1 MTDRELLEQAAK
13 ALEQHERKKAY
24 LREWY
29 AKNREKQ
36 LAAVKKW
43 QQENKE
49 RANTNKRAYAERHPD
64 RIKESQR
71 KHYTKPEV
79 LARQRGDPARLEY
92 CRQRGAKI
100 RESLSDEYVRRVMA
114 QHLSIKGSELP
125 QSLVDAH
132 REVMKIKRY
141 INEKRQ

>member
-1 MTDRELLEQAAK
+1 MTP
-13 ALEQHERKKAY
+13 EQHERKKAY

-36 LAAVKKW
+36 LAAVKRW

-49 RANTNKRAYAERHPD
+49 RANVNKRAYAERHPD

-71 KHYTKPEV
+71 KYYTKPEV
-79 LARQRGDPARLEY
+79 LAKLRGDPARIEY
-92 CRQRGAKI
+92 CRKRGAQI
-100 RESLSDEYVRRVMA
+100 RATLSDEYVRRVMA

-132 REVMKIKRY
+132 REVMKIKRFL
-141 INEKRQ
+141 NEKR

>member
-1 MTDRELLEQAAK
+1 MTP
-13 ALEQHERKKAY
+13 EQHERKKAY

-29 AKNREKQ
+29 AKNRERQ

-43 QQENKE
+43 QQENKD
-49 RANTNKRAYAERHPD
+49 RANANKYAYAERHPD
-64 RIKESQR
+64 RVKESQR

-79 LARQRGDPARLEY
+79 LAKQRGDPVRIEY
-92 CRQRGAKI
+92 NRRRGVAV
-100 RESLSDEYVRRVMA
+100 RANLSDEYVRRVMA

-132 REVMKIKRY
+132 REIMKIKRFL
-141 INEKRQ
+141 NEKRQ